1 MGNMQDFFFCWGTNE
16 KSKDVNVLRIDI
28 QELLQKNTRS
38 SKIDP
43 ETYYM
48 FT

>member
-1 MGNMQDFFFCWGTNE
+1 MGNIQDFFFCLDTNE
-16 KSKDVNVLRIDI
+16 KSKDVNVLYIDI
-28 QELLQKNTRS
+28 QELLQKNTRYS
-38 SKIDP
+38 NIDP

>member
-1 MGNMQDFFFCWGTNE
+1 MGNVQDFFFCWGTNE
-16 KSKDVNVLRIDI
+16 KSKDVNVLYIDI